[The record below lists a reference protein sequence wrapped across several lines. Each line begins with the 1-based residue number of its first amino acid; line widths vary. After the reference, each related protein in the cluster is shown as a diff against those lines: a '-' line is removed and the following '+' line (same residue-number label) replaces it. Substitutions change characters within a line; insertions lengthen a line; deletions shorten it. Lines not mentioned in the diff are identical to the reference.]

1 MIDCKTVRIFVH
13 SSTREQSN
21 ERSGTR
27 LKTVSENGRDAK
39 SFFSLA
45 SRACET
51 RKTLTPRFTDFF
63 TDFDFDFDFGIKT
76 YLYENYSQKKGSRKF

>member
-1 MIDCKTVRIFVH
+1 MH
-13 SSTREQSN
+13 SSTREQSD

-63 TDFDFDFDFGIKT
+63 IDFDFDFGIKT
-76 YLYENYSQKKGSRKF
+76 YLYENFSQKKGSRKF